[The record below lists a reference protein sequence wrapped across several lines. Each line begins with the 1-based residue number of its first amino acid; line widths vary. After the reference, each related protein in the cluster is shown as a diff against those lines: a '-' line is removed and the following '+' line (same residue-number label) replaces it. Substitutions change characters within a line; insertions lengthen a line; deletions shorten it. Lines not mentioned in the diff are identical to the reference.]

1 MVAERT
7 IVGRLAGKRAIVTG
21 AGSGLGRATSLLFAE
36 QGARVLVNDIN
47 ADSAAA
53 VAAEITAAGG
63 EAQALQAD
71 VSQAADAERLVAGAV
86 ERFGG
91 LDVLVN
97 NAGVFRQ
104 GTVAQATD
112 DDWEYI
118 IGINLYGVF
127 ACSRAAL
134 PVMAQGGGGSIVC
147 VSSTSGVIGQ
157 EFQAI
162 YNTSKHGV
170 IGLVRCMAA
179 DHAAEGIR
187 VNAVCP
193 GLMLTPLLAHFSEAD
208 LVEAAAKS
216 MLNRGSD
223 PAEIAQLVLF
233 LASDEASYVTGTA
246 MLADGGET
254 AR

>member
-1 MVAERT
+1 M
-7 IVGRLAGKRAIVTG
+7 GRLAGKRAIVTG
-21 AGSGLGRATSLLFAE
+21 GGSGLGRATSLLFAE
-36 QGARVLVNDIN
+36 QGARVLVSDVN

-63 EAQALQAD
+63 EARSLRAD
-71 VSQAADAERLVAGAV
+71 VSQAADAERQVASAV
-86 ERFGG
+86 EHFGG
-91 LDVLVN
+91 LDILVN

-104 GTVAQATD
+104 GTVAAATD
-112 DDWEYI
+112 ADWDYI
-118 IGINLYGVF
+118 ISVNLYGVF
-127 ACSRAAL
+127 ACSRAAI

-157 EFQAI
+157 ALQAI

-193 GLMLTPLLAHFSEAD
+193 GLMLTPLLAHFSEED
-208 LVEAAAKS
+208 YVEAAAKS

-233 LASDEASYVTGTA
+233 LASDESSYVTGAA

>member
-1 MVAERT
+1 M
-7 IVGRLAGKRAIVTG
+7 GRLAGKRAIVTG
-21 AGSGLGRATSLLFAE
+21 GGSGLGRATSLLFAE

-47 ADSAAA
+47 ADNAAA
-53 VAAEITAAGG
+53 VAAEIAAAGG
-63 EAQALQAD
+63 EAHALQAD

-91 LDVLVN
+91 LDVLIN

-112 DDWEYI
+112 DDWEHV
-118 IGINLYGVF
+118 IGVNLYGVF

-147 VSSTSGVIGQ
+147 VSSISGVIGQ
-157 EFQAI
+157 ALQPI
-162 YNTSKHGV
+162 YNASKHGV
-170 IGLVRCMAA
+170 IGLVRCMAM
-179 DHAAEGIR
+179 DHAAQGIR

-193 GLMLTPLLAHFSEAD
+193 GLMDTPLIGFFSEAD
-208 LVEAAAKS
+208 MAEAAAKNF
-216 MLNRGSD
+216 LNRAGT

-233 LASDEASYVTGTA
+233 LASDEAAFVTGAA
-246 MLADGGET
+246 MFADGGET

>member
-1 MVAERT
+1 M
-7 IVGRLAGKRAIVTG
+7 GRLAGKRAIVTG
-21 AGSGLGRATSLLFAE
+21 GGSGLGRATSLLFAQE
-36 QGARVLVNDIN
+36 GARVLVNDVN
-47 ADSAAA
+47 GDSAAA
-53 VAAEITAAGG
+53 VAAEIRAAGG
-63 EAQALQAD
+63 EAQSLPAD

-86 ERFGG
+86 EHFGG

-104 GTVAQATD
+104 GTVAEATD
-112 DDWEYI
+112 DDWEHV
-118 IGINLYGVF
+118 IGVNLYGVF

-147 VSSTSGVIGQ
+147 VSSISGVIGQ
-157 EFQAI
+157 ALQPI
-162 YNTSKHGV
+162 YNATKHGV
-170 IGLVRCMAA
+170 IGLVRCMAM

-193 GLMLTPLLAHFSEAD
+193 GLMLTPLIGHFSEAD
-208 LVEAAAKS
+208 LVNAAAKN
-216 MLNRGSD
+216 MLNRGST
-223 PAEIAQLVLF
+223 PAEIAQLALF
-233 LASDEASYVTGTA
+233 LASDESSFVTGAA